1 MTSTDLNNYIQN
13 KVLASPYTATNY
25 MGTYV
30 INDLKII
37 ANSDNTDIIRV
48 LNYVTQFQMTY
59 NWGYNSNTNNVLYKV
74 LYHIVST
81 NYNFIVS
88 VQ

>member
-25 MGTYV
+25 MATYV

-37 ANSDNTDIIRV
+37 GNSDNTDIIWV

-59 NWGYNSNTNNVLYKV
+59 NWGYNSNTNNILYKV

>member
-1 MTSTDLNNYIQN
+1 MTSTNYNYIQN
-13 KVLASPYTATNY
+13 KVLASLYTATNY
-25 MGTYV
+25 MATYV

-37 ANSDNTDIIRV
+37 GNSDNTQIIRV
-48 LNYVTQFQMTY
+48 LNYVTEFQMIY
-59 NWGYNSNTNNVLYKV
+59 NWGYNSNTNNILYKV